1 MRSFTVTVLLGSVL
15 LIATPAAGQVEI
27 ETRPDPPGPEV
38 QVVPPPLHYETTR
51 PRDADFYPGGTLVEH
66 DPAFIGPVAWR
77 YQTPTRSGRFGLA
90 GWTSPNT
97 PVGPV
102 RSVFREVTGYAA
114 LGFALTWDIP
124 PAQRAEEP
132 AR

>member
-1 MRSFTVTVLLGSVL
+1 MRHFMATLVLGSVL
-15 LIATPAAGQVEI
+15 VIATPAAAQVEI

-51 PRDADFYPGGTLVEH
+51 PRDADFYHGGSLVEH
-66 DPAFIGPVAWR
+66 DPAFIGPLAWR
-77 YQTPTRSGRFGLA
+77 YQTPSRSGRFGLA

-102 RSVFREVTGYAA
+102 RSVFREVTGYPA
-114 LGFALTWDIP
+114 LGFALTWDVP
-124 PAQRAEEP
+124 PVASEGT